1 MKINNGLA
9 KSNAD
14 AAKRK
19 TRRKTNLEFANLNM
33 DDNKKKMTGTGRQ
46 QHLFSLS
53 RKKNIIGSIYK

>member
-1 MKINNGLA
+1 MERMKINNGLA

-33 DDNKKKMTGTGRQ
+33 DDNKKK
-46 QHLFSLS
+46 
-53 RKKNIIGSIYK
+53 